1 MAVIMDGL
9 MVWRVH
15 WDSMGVASTPVIVV
29 WSIVMWSL
37 VSMHG
42 MELVSSHIRVVI
54 SVVVVVMIHWLHLQY
69 QIAARGVDVG
79 WVED

>member
-9 MVWRVH
+9 MIWRVH
-15 WDSMGVASTPVIVV
+15 WDSMRVASMPV
-29 WSIVMWSL
+29 IVMWSL

-42 MELVSSHIRVVI
+42 VELVFSHIRVVI

-69 QIAARGVDVG
+69 QVAARSVDIG